1 MSINTTPPM
10 TILTAEKQP
19 AKVLK
24 YTTLLCEAL
33 RQNFIEYSIRR
44 HEFMMPSAE
53 RPEYYEE
60 QIAKLK
66 DGICDYEFTIEPGRK
81 YLKIVMTAHGGKSV
95 HAFVDKN
102 NGNVYKAA
110 SFKSPA
116 ARVRYNLLDDVNREQ
131 CYQQCDWS
139 GGYLYMR

>member
-1 MSINTTPPM
+1 
-10 TILTAEKQP
+10 
-19 AKVLK
+19 
-24 YTTLLCEAL
+24 
-33 RQNFIEYSIRR
+33 
-44 HEFMMPSAE
+44 MPSAS
-53 RPEYYEE
+53 RPEYHEE

-66 DGICDYEFTIEPGRK
+66 DGTSDYEFTIEPGRK
-81 YLKIVMTAHGGKSV
+81 YLKVVMNAHGGKSV
-95 HAFVDKN
+95 HAFIDKN